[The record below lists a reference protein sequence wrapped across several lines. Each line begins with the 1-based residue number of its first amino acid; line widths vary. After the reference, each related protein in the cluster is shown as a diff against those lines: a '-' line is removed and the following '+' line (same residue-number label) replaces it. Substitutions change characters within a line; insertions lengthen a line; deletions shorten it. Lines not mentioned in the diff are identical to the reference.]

1 MPADLSNGEF
11 FKKSLVL
18 FLEDSM
24 LFLLALKWKLQEK
37 RFIRV
42 ETKTNSNFAVNLVEI
57 LKEET
62 IHFCLFDESNFSDIC
77 TYLTIKCIELN

>member
-57 LKEET
+57 SKEET
-62 IHFCLFDESNFSDIC
+62 IHLSI
-77 TYLTIKCIELN
+77 